1 MAEPQVILFPARPK
15 RAEAEAPLMAFE
27 EVCIK
32 RGGGHVLRDVS
43 FALAPSGV
51 SCVLGPNG
59 AGKSLCLR
67 LAAGLIAPEAGVISR
82 GVSLARIAYVPQR
95 PVLLRRSV
103 RANLAHAL
111 RLSGFGWRVRRRRL
125 EELLDQARLTHAA
138 DQPARSLSGGEAQR
152 LTLARALA
160 SNPKLLLLDE
170 PCASLDP
177 GSTGALED
185 LVVDIARTGTK
196 VVLVTH
202 DVGQAKRLA
211 DDVVFLAGGAVQ
223 ETGGA
228 SRFFSQPQ
236 SQAARAYLDGRLLT

>member
-1 MAEPQVILFPARPK
+1 MAEPQVIPFPQRPARE
-15 RAEAEAPLMAFE
+15 EAEASVLAFE
-27 EVCIK
+27 EVCIT
-32 RGGGHVLRDVS
+32 RGGGLVLRDVS
-43 FALAPSGV
+43 FSLAASGV

-82 GVSLARIAYVPQR
+82 GVAVSQIAYVPQR

-111 RLSGFGWRVRRRRL
+111 RLSGLSWRARRERL
-125 EELLDQARLTHAA
+125 DDLMDQARLTHAA
-138 DQPARSLSGGEAQR
+138 AQPARSLSGGEAQR

-160 SNPKLLLLDE
+160 SDPKVLLLDE

-177 GSTGALED
+177 GSTAALED
-185 LVVDIARTGTK
+185 LVNDVARAGTK

-211 DDVVFLAGGAVQ
+211 DDVVFLAAGAVQ
-223 ETGGA
+223 EAGGA
-228 SRFFSQPQ
+228 VRFFSQPK
-236 SQAARAYLDGRLLT
+236 SRAARAYLEGRLLT

>member
-1 MAEPQVILFPARPK
+1 MRAALARLLLAEPDIL
-15 RAEAEAPLMAFE
+15 M
-27 EVCIK
+27 
-32 RGGGHVLRDVS
+32 
-43 FALAPSGV
+43 
-51 SCVLGPNG
+51 
-59 AGKSLCLR
+59 
-67 LAAGLIAPEAGVISR
+67 
-82 GVSLARIAYVPQR
+82 
-95 PVLLRRSV
+95 
-103 RANLAHAL
+103 
-111 RLSGFGWRVRRRRL
+111 
-125 EELLDQARLTHAA
+125 
-138 DQPARSLSGGEAQR
+138 
-152 LTLARALA
+152 
-160 SNPKLLLLDE
+160 LDE

>member
-1 MAEPQVILFPARPK
+1 MADPQVILFPVRPARV
-15 RAEAEAPLMAFE
+15 EAEAPLLAFD
-27 EVCIK
+27 EVCIT
-32 RGGGHVLRDVS
+32 RGGGLVLRDVS
-43 FALAPSGV
+43 FSLGASGV

-82 GVSLARIAYVPQR
+82 GVALARIAYVPQR

-111 RLSGFGWRVRRRRL
+111 RLSGLGWRARRL
-125 EELLDQARLTHAA
+125 RLDELLEQARLTHAA
-138 DQPARSLSGGEAQR
+138 GQPARSLSGGEAQR

-160 SNPKLLLLDE
+160 SDPKVLLLDE

-177 GSTGALED
+177 GSTAALED
-185 LVVDIARTGTK
+185 LVHDIARAGTK

-223 ETGGA
+223 ETSA
-228 SRFFSQPQ
+228 AVRFFSQPQ
-236 SQAARAYLDGRLLT
+236 SRAARAYLDGRLLT